1 MSPMRYSDRLMRI
14 LWLFFIF
21 SISHAQILIESG
33 ITHGGEIEFTNDWIY
48 AVDSKD
54 KVGRLRGR
62 EFPAAAKM
70 AEIVKKKCR
79 SLGCKVIRV
88 EGKWGEEYRVLLHDG
103 WWFQISYDPLCVEI
117 QTKPS
122 TLQELYTHQELK
134 EELIFGSARDA
145 GLESRSNRATHMN
158 TGARSAFGYDLRGLF
173 NYFIDNANHPEFSSG
188 VFRQNWKTSPPLVL
202 NDIDLDQRI
211 KSIQTQI
218 ETGQIKSFRQLAMEI
233 TRRLHSNFLSPQFN
247 PHRNQDLTFRKLTD
261 LAQEKENLSAKE
273 TDVPFER
280 RAVRAVRSFSE
291 FILHAEMIESRIA
304 WVKTQSGFIPFNRKA
319 AEVLGSYQRE
329 QFFKAWLTE
338 TKLSVERYLPVIKPP
353 LPRKPL
359 NLCQK
364 FYSNL
369 I

>member
-1 MSPMRYSDRLMRI
+1 MRNL
-14 LWLFFIF
+14 LLLLFLF
-21 SISHAQILIESG
+21 SFSHAQILTESG

-62 EFPAAAKM
+62 EFPAAVKM
-70 AEIVKKKCR
+70 AEIVEKKCR

-88 EGKWGEEYRVLLHDG
+88 PGKWGEEYRVLLHDG

-173 NYFIDNANHPEFSSG
+173 NYFVDNANHPEFSSG
-188 VFRQNWKTSPPLVL
+188 VFRNNWKTSPPLVL
-202 NDIDLDQRI
+202 NNIDLNKGI
-211 KSIQTQI
+211 KSIQKQI
-218 ETGQIKSFRQLAMEI
+218 ESGQIKSFKDLAIEI
-233 TRRLHSNFLSPQFN
+233 RRRLHSNFLNSQFN
-247 PHRNQDLTFRKLTD
+247 PNRNQDLTFRKLTE
-261 LAQEKENLSAKE
+261 LSQEKENPRYQE

-304 WVKTQSGFIPFNRKA
+304 WVKTQAGFIPFKRKA
-319 AEVLGSYQRE
+319 PEVLIDYQRE
-329 QFFKAWLTE
+329 QFFKSWLIE
-338 TKLSVERYLPVIKPP
+338 TNLNVERYLPVIKAPS
-353 LPRKPL
+353 PRKPL
-359 NLCQK
+359 SLCQK
-364 FYSNL
+364 FYSN
-369 I
+369 